1 MDEREIRYS
10 VDNAF
15 DCIPMQWDAF
25 YLNGLRKN
33 VERNNESGKVENQTL
48 GKH

>member
-1 MDEREIRYS
+1 MGCFLSKKKI
-10 VDNAF
+10 A
-15 DCIPMQWDAF
+15 
-25 YLNGLRKN
+25 NGLRKN